1 MTGKT
6 RTQRKLSSCTV
17 ISDCYNL
24 YMTKDK
30 QSVKEKNVKEK
41 ESNPVRKTRVQR
53 DMCLKEHA
61 G

>member
-1 MTGKT
+1 
-6 RTQRKLSSCTV
+6 
-17 ISDCYNL
+17 
-24 YMTKDK
+24 MTKDK

>member
-17 ISDCYNL
+17 ISDNL

-30 QSVKEKNVKEK
+30 HGVKVKEKNVKEK
-41 ESNPVRKTRVQR
+41 ESKHVRKMRVQR